1 MNLLTASDIWLVGDE
16 VACRTVQEWARE
28 SSSSAIKIVAASDL
42 AHRIADTIAGP
53 RGPEPWLISMNS
65 TVIIGR
71 TILERFDG
79 RAVNIHP
86 GRLPDFAGLYAVQW
100 AIRLGESVTAATAH
114 FMTETLD
121 AGDIIYAASVPIS
134 PHDTGLT
141 TWLRCLRTQAKVLKW
156 LLTEITA
163 GRELPRISQD
173 LSLRR
178 CFKAAD
184 ALGDELPSHLHA
196 TEAERWVRAGNYQP
210 LSSPTYRPKLVIP
223 NPRLALWLDQVAVAD
238 CGVPMDL
245 APGEARVLDGKLI
258 VGCAAGSALVLN
270 RARVIASARLPSQ
283 WSRAI
288 DNITLIVQLP
298 EVRLLI
304 VRQHVQHPARRV
316 LLSPGPVRGTAER
329 VSPPASRNQATNS
342 PNLPRGCPPRPGGRR
357 RIRLRDRYELS
368 GGRADKPP
376 GQQ

>member
-16 VACRTVQEWARE
+16 VACRAAQEWARE
-28 SSSSAIKIVAASDL
+28 CPSSVINIVAASDL
-42 AHRIADTIAGP
+42 AHRIADPTAGP
-53 RGPEPWLISMNS
+53 RAPEPWLISMNS
-65 TVIIGR
+65 TAIIGR
-71 TILERFDG
+71 AILEGFDG

-100 AIRLGESVTAATAH
+100 AIRLGESATAATAH

-134 PHDTGLT
+134 PHDTGLSA
-141 TWLRCLRTQAKVLKW
+141 WLRCLRTQAKVLKW

-163 GRELPRISQD
+163 GRELPRVSQD

-210 LSSPTYRPKLVIP
+210 LSSPTYRPTLVIP
-223 NPRLALWLDQVAVAD
+223 NPRLTLRLDQVAIAH
-238 CGVPMDL
+238 CGVATDL
-245 APGEARVLDGKLI
+245 APGEARVLDGKVI
-258 VGCAAGSALVLN
+258 VGCAADSALLLN

-283 WSRAI
+283 WSRAV
-288 DNITLIVQLP
+288 DNIVLIVQ
-298 EVRLLI
+298 R
-304 VRQHVQHPARRV
+304 
-316 LLSPGPVRGTAER
+316 S
-329 VSPPASRNQATNS
+329 
-342 PNLPRGCPPRPGGRR
+342 
-357 RIRLRDRYELS
+357 
-368 GGRADKPP
+368 
-376 GQQ
+376 